1 MGRTARITT
10 QSGRYTSPAKAAI
23 GAPHTP
29 DRPDRLAQDRMPSLY
44 NDADK
49 AEVVARQRA
58 AAGHLPARLTGAI
71 CWPIMVGYA

>member
-1 MGRTARITT
+1 
-10 QSGRYTSPAKAAI
+10 
-23 GAPHTP
+23 
-29 DRPDRLAQDRMPSLY
+29 MPSLY